1 MSRLIDDDLEEILRR
16 KKIADYYY
24 DNYRKYYEEKKY
36 SKASEFLWGT
46 INNLV
51 YAIGLF
57 HGKKIGKH
65 NEVVEFTKELALIE
79 NRESIIEQLA
89 SAERIHANF
98 FHDFMNELMFEDD
111 KEKVEKLIETL
122 SEILGPKIQDMLDSQ

>member
-1 MSRLIDDDLEEILRR
+1 MQEILRR
-16 KKIADYYY
+16 KRLADHYYI
-24 DNYRKYYEEKKY
+24 NFRKFYEAKKY

-57 HGKKIGKH
+57 YDKKIGKH
-65 NEVVEFTKELALIE
+65 NEVVEFIKDLALGE
-79 NRESIIEQLA
+79 KNDELVEQLV

-98 FHDFMNELMFEDD
+98 FHDFMTELMFEDD
-111 KEKVEKLIETL
+111 KNKTEKLIETL
-122 SEILGPKIQDMLDSQ
+122 SEILDEKTQDLMFDRPTD